1 MPPKKSQIT
10 TGGRSSK
17 KKISVLRETV
27 IAQKGLKHS
36 DQHSK
41 STTAAYKRTRKV
53 FFQWLAK
60 TKDSLGEKNEF
71 TTEDINAFYKDQ
83 FDNENKKN
91 NGDLYTITHYGV
103 LKSGLR
109 DLCAEHGMLEAYKSE
124 CKPFADR
131 LMKLYRGLY
140 KEQRVNA
147 LDDLNGIQ
155 RESITLEEFHEGAA
169 TGYNRLFNC
178 KTQRLKLKNLRS
190 LCDYLFGTYTMMR
203 SFNRRGAMFSH
214 FCLEELT
221 HCPPAYRSKAKVLC
235 IMKNVEKSLTDRDIK
250 VSRIIRAS
258 DITYCPVFSLS
269 LYWYYRYDI
278 MKQELPDFSQK
289 REWYNKMPVF
299 STLTNSSNILSA
311 GAFFTFCKDYADD
324 ILSRRLDNPTHYMRK
339 TGAKLAGEYFVPL
352 SEICK
357 QGGWDINEEI
367 VQQFY
372 MDCQP
377 STYLFRTHGHSISIE
392 NVTARLKMS
401 RAILNYESVTF
412 RKAERMIFP
421 WIEEIME
428 PILNKQR
435 EEDSTHEKMVK
446 IQIKNKKDSRKN
458 HNSMKEIPVVNLET
472 DSEPESVTPVVEQQ
486 QLQEEEN
493 VVTTTTTTTPDVEGI
508 EVDSA
513 DPDPVAITLE
523 DEVEEHLDATERW
536 TRSFDKRL
544 ENVVMCLKYMR
555 QVFVEDLVE
564 LSFKFPEKISEVIH
578 SKILNSPHFQ
588 LLVKAAGSFKKD
600 PDRFFSMADKEYE
613 ENLSPENNEAED
625 ADLSLLSLLDKFVIR
640 ELWVDIQQKRTC
652 SADDMRKIQ
661 NQLVEANKR
670 NVHLG
675 VTMGVSVSL
684 SERFTRECEQM
695 ETYRKDALGMFDR
708 IGEMDENLHEMS
720 NDISDLK
727 SIANSLL
734 LQNNKIEKLLESN
747 TARND

>member
-1 MPPKKSQIT
+1 M
-10 TGGRSSK
+10 
-17 KKISVLRETV
+17 
-27 IAQKGLKHS
+27 
-36 DQHSK
+36 
-41 STTAAYKRTRKV
+41 
-53 FFQWLAK
+53 
-60 TKDSLGEKNEF
+60 
-71 TTEDINAFYKDQ
+71 
-83 FDNENKKN
+83 
-91 NGDLYTITHYGV
+91 
-103 LKSGLR
+103 
-109 DLCAEHGMLEAYKSE
+109 
-124 CKPFADR
+124 
-131 LMKLYRGLY
+131 
-140 KEQRVNA
+140 
-147 LDDLNGIQ
+147 
-155 RESITLEEFHEGAA
+155 
-169 TGYNRLFNC
+169 
-178 KTQRLKLKNLRS
+178 
-190 LCDYLFGTYTMMR
+190 
-203 SFNRRGAMFSH
+203 
-214 FCLEELT
+214 
-221 HCPPAYRSKAKVLC
+221 
-235 IMKNVEKSLTDRDIK
+235 
-250 VSRIIRAS
+250 
-258 DITYCPVFSLS
+258 
-269 LYWYYRYDI
+269 
-278 MKQELPDFSQK
+278 
-289 REWYNKMPVF
+289 
-299 STLTNSSNILSA
+299 
-311 GAFFTFCKDYADD
+311 
-324 ILSRRLDNPTHYMRK
+324 
-339 TGAKLAGEYFVPL
+339 
-352 SEICK
+352 
-357 QGGWDINEEI
+357 
-367 VQQFY
+367 
-372 MDCQP
+372 
-377 STYLFRTHGHSISIE
+377 
-392 NVTARLKMS
+392 TARLEMS
-401 RAILNYESVTF
+401 RAILNYESATF
-412 RKAERMIFP
+412 RKVERMIFP

-446 IQIKNKKDSRKN
+446 IQMKNKKDSRKN

-493 VVTTTTTTTPDVEGI
+493 VVTTTTTTPDVEGI

-544 ENVVMCLKYMR
+544 ENVVLCLKYMR

-578 SKILNSPHFQ
+578 SNILNSPHFQ

-625 ADLSLLSLLDKFVIR
+625 ADLSLLSLLDKVVIR

-695 ETYRKDALGMFDR
+695 ETYRKDALRMFDR

-720 NDISDLK
+720 NDISNLK